1 MRQRRI
7 RRGGLLLG
15 LVLLALIVYALVSLL
30 SLQERRATEEQ
41 ARRELEQQVEAQKSE
56 NAALEYAIAHSED
69 EDTLMGIARSKL
81 GLVKPGERIFY
92 DINT

>member
-1 MRQRRI
+1 MRRR
-7 RRGGLLLG
+7 RMGGLFLG

-30 SLQERRATEEQ
+30 SLQERRGTEEL
-41 ARRELEQQVEAQKSE
+41 ACKELEQQVAEQKSK

-81 GLVKPGERIFY
+81 GLVLPGEEIY
-92 DINT
+92 YGTGG